1 MAPGLRAFGSETANS
16 TSMPID
22 VEFGVLIR
30 ISQIPDRVRKPR
42 IRSPKG
48 FLEESIQSQGLE
60 SHLGWYLEFDHFCRE
75 FGISTIRGQK
85 PKIPMWNF
93 GTIRG
98 P

>member
-1 MAPGLRAFGSETANS
+1 
-16 TSMPID
+16 MPID

-48 FLEESIQSQGLE
+48 FLEEPIQNQDLE
-60 SHLGWYLEFDHFCRE
+60 WHLEWYLGWYLEFDHFCRE
-75 FGISTIRGQK
+75 PGISTIRGQR

-98 P
+98 ATIRGP